1 MNGPKLWDPLLE
13 SISAVY
19 GSAVVAGGAVR
30 DWAVHKNINPRDVDV
45 FVPAADELDLEMGIE
60 KLKASFVGIKLME
73 SNNVEYG
80 PTEFI
85 DGNVVGVLELF
96 SRNVNLG
103 GKLNVIGK
111 SFDVYD
117 SDRLFADFDHSL
129 CNFSYNGADVVS
141 HADAKETLDTSVIK
155 VYTPTDRTRK
165 RLEALTKRN
174 KSYERFTFDAAVF
187 PPKPKSK
194 YELYVDKVL
203 NGEPAVGVRRDPIF
217 NAAAMDQIL
226 NGHPGPVNF
235 DNIRWAD
242 MHAAP
247 LRFIR

>member
-45 FVPAADELDLEMGIE
+45 FVPAADELDLEMGI
-60 KLKASFVGIKLME
+60 KALKESFVAIKLLE
-73 SNNVEYG
+73 PDKSEYG
-80 PTEFI
+80 PQELI
-85 DGNVVGVLELF
+85 NANVVGVLEMF
-96 SRNVNLG
+96 DYRGVMSV
-103 GKLNVIGK
+103 KLNIIGK

-129 CNFSYNGADVVS
+129 CNFSYNGVDVVS
-141 HADAKETLDTSVIK
+141 HADAKETLDTSLIK

-174 KSYERFTFDAAVF
+174 KSYERFTFDAAAF
-187 PPKPKSK
+187 PPKAKSK
-194 YELYVDKVL
+194 YELYVEQVL
-203 NGEPAVGVRRDPIF
+203 GGQKAQVAREPIF
-217 NAAAMDQIL
+217 NAAAFDQLINPPQL
-226 NGHPGPVNF
+226 NAGR
-235 DNIRWAD
+235 IRWGDIPAQ
-242 MHAAP
+242 P
-247 LRFIR
+247 IRFIR